1 MTDKPE
7 NKPIERL
14 GRSIRTEMRTRA
26 TPEQAYHAWAD
37 ANRWRALLTRL
48 ATRVAAR
55 RTDALKTTTGDSFS
69 GRVEF
74 VREPRGFCL
83 TVRELN
89 DALLW
94 LTIAGR
100 RGQIEVQAWLS
111 AFSLDPSQVDA
122 FGKKWERR
130 FEEIFQS

>member
-55 RTDALKTTTGDSFS
+55 RTDALKTTTGA
-69 GRVEF
+69 
-74 VREPRGFCL
+74 P
-83 TVRELN
+83 
-89 DALLW
+89 
-94 LTIAGR
+94 
-100 RGQIEVQAWLS
+100 
-111 AFSLDPSQVDA
+111 SLDESNSYASPAASASPSA
-122 FGKKWERR
+122 N
-130 FEEIFQS
+130 